1 MTQSDTL
8 DILLNINAIHFY
20 ENTPFVWSSGWNS
33 PIYCDNRLILSQ
45 HEARKKIRNGLVA
58 LAKEHFPAPDAIAGV
73 ATGAI
78 AMGALVADALEK
90 PFAYVRPKP
99 KDHGMGNQIE
109 GVIQEGSKVLIVED
123 LISTGGSSLKAV
135 EALRRAGSEVLGM
148 VAVYTH
154 GFPQAEE
161 AFAAA
166 DLRLVTLSHYDA
178 VIAQALA
185 TGYISPEDEALLKKW
200 RKAPDQWTGRP

>member
-109 GVIQEGSKVLIVED
+109 GVIRKGSKVLIVED
-123 LISTGGSSLKAV
+123 LISTGGSSLA
-135 EALRRAGSEVLGM
+135 AAAAIRNAGAEVIGM
-148 VAVYTH
+148 VAIFTYA
-154 GFPQAEE
+154 FPVAQTN
-161 AFAAA
+161 FKNHNVKLRTLA
-166 DLRLVTLSHYDA
+166 DYPSLIRLLSDRGR
-178 VIAQALA
+178 IAQDQLA
-185 TGYISPEDEALLKKW
+185 TLEEWRQAPEKW
-200 RKAPDQWTGRP
+200 RR

>member
-109 GVIQEGSKVLIVED
+109 GVIREGSKVLIVED
-123 LISTGGSSLKAV
+123 LISTGGSSLA
-135 EALRRAGSEVLGM
+135 AAAAIRNAGAEVIGM
-148 VAVYTH
+148 VAIFTYA
-154 GFPQAEE
+154 FPVAQTN
-161 AFAAA
+161 FKNHNVKLRTLA
-166 DLRLVTLSHYDA
+166 DYPSLIRLLSNRGR
-178 VIAQALA
+178 IAQDQLA
-185 TGYISPEDEALLKKW
+185 TLEEWRQAPEKW
-200 RKAPDQWTGRP
+200 RR

>member
-123 LISTGGSSLKAV
+123 LISTGGSSLA
-135 EALRRAGSEVLGM
+135 AAAAIRNAGAEVIGM
-148 VAVYTH
+148 VAIYTH
-154 GFPQAEE
+154 GFPVAEE
-161 AFAAA
+161 QAAIGPRTHRA
-166 DLRLVTLSHYDA
+166 GPIGHAGGV
-178 VIAQALA
+178 A
-185 TGYISPEDEALLKKW
+185 TGPREMAQIREYYTDGEIH
-200 RKAPDQWTGRP
+200 

>member
-78 AMGALVADALEK
+78 AMGVLVADALEK

-123 LISTGGSSLKAV
+123 LISTGGSSLA
-135 EALRRAGSEVLGM
+135 AAAAIRNAGAEVIGM
-148 VAVYTH
+148 VAIFTYA
-154 GFPQAEE
+154 FPVAQTN
-161 AFAAA
+161 FKNHNVKLRTLA
-166 DLRLVTLSHYDA
+166 DYPSLIRLLSDRGR
-178 VIAQALA
+178 IAQDQLA
-185 TGYISPEDEALLKKW
+185 TLEEWRQAPEKW
-200 RKAPDQWTGRP
+200 RR

>member
-20 ENTPFVWSSGWNS
+20 ENTPFIWSSGWNS

-123 LISTGGSSLKAV
+123 LISTGGSSLA
-135 EALRRAGSEVLGM
+135 AAAAIRNAGAEVIGM
-148 VAVYTH
+148 VAIFTYA
-154 GFPQAEE
+154 FPVAQTN
-161 AFAAA
+161 FKNHNVKLRTLA
-166 DLRLVTLSHYDA
+166 DYPSLIRLLSDRGR
-178 VIAQALA
+178 IAQDQLA
-185 TGYISPEDEALLKKW
+185 TLEEWRQAPEKW
-200 RKAPDQWTGRP
+200 RR

>member
-45 HEARKKIRNGLVA
+45 HEARKKFRNGLVA

-123 LISTGGSSLKAV
+123 LISTGGSSLA
-135 EALRRAGSEVLGM
+135 AAAAIRNAGAEVIGM
-148 VAVYTH
+148 VAIFTYA
-154 GFPQAEE
+154 FPVAQTN
-161 AFAAA
+161 FKNHNVKLRTLA
-166 DLRLVTLSHYDA
+166 DYPSLIRLLSDRGR
-178 VIAQALA
+178 IAQDQLA
-185 TGYISPEDEALLKKW
+185 TLEEWRQAPEKW
-200 RKAPDQWTGRP
+200 RR

>member
-99 KDHGMGNQIE
+99 KDPGMGKQIE

-123 LISTGGSSLKAV
+123 LISTGGSSLA
-135 EALRRAGSEVLGM
+135 AAAAIRNAGAEVIGM
-148 VAVYTH
+148 VAIFTYA
-154 GFPQAEE
+154 FPVAQTN
-161 AFAAA
+161 FKNHNVK
-166 DLRLVTLSHYDA
+166 LRTLTDYPSLIRLLSDRGR
-178 VIAQALA
+178 IAQDQLA
-185 TGYISPEDEALLKKW
+185 TLEEWRQAPEKW
-200 RKAPDQWTGRP
+200 RR

>member
-45 HEARKKIRNGLVA
+45 HEARKKIRNGIVA

-123 LISTGGSSLKAV
+123 LISTGGSSLA
-135 EALRRAGSEVLGM
+135 AAAAIRNAGAEVIGM
-148 VAVYTH
+148 VAIFTYA
-154 GFPQAEE
+154 FPVAQTN
-161 AFAAA
+161 FKNHNVKLRTLA
-166 DLRLVTLSHYDA
+166 DYPSLIRLLSNRGR
-178 VIAQALA
+178 IAQDQLA
-185 TGYISPEDEALLKKW
+185 TLEEWRQAPEKW
-200 RKAPDQWTGRP
+200 RR

>member
-78 AMGALVADALEK
+78 AMGVLVADALEK

-123 LISTGGSSLKAV
+123 LISTGGSSLA
-135 EALRRAGSEVLGM
+135 AAAAIRNAGAEVIGM
-148 VAVYTH
+148 VAIFTYA
-154 GFPQAEE
+154 FPVAHTN
-161 AFAAA
+161 FKNHNVKLCTLA
-166 DLRLVTLSHYDA
+166 DYPSLIRLLSDRGR
-178 VIAQALA
+178 IAQDQLA
-185 TGYISPEDEALLKKW
+185 TLEEWRQAPEKW
-200 RKAPDQWTGRP
+200 RR

>member
-123 LISTGGSSLKAV
+123 LISTGGSSLA
-135 EALRRAGSEVLGM
+135 AAAAIRNAGAEVIGM
-148 VAVYTH
+148 VAIFTYA
-154 GFPQAEE
+154 FPVAQTN
-161 AFAAA
+161 FKNHNVKLRTLA
-166 DLRLVTLSHYDA
+166 DYPSLIRLLSDRGR
-178 VIAQALA
+178 IAQDQLA
-185 TGYISPEDEALLKKW
+185 TLEEWRQAPEKW
-200 RKAPDQWTGRP
+200 RR

>member
-109 GVIQEGSKVLIVED
+109 GVIREGSKVLIVED
-123 LISTGGSSLKAV
+123 LISTGGSSLA
-135 EALRRAGSEVLGM
+135 AAAAIRNAGAEVSGM
-148 VAVYTH
+148 VAIFTYA
-154 GFPQAEE
+154 FPVAQTN
-161 AFAAA
+161 FKNHNVKLRTLA
-166 DLRLVTLSHYDA
+166 DYPSLIRLLSDRGR
-178 VIAQALA
+178 IAQDQLA
-185 TGYISPEDEALLKKW
+185 TLEEWRQAPEKW
-200 RKAPDQWTGRP
+200 RR

>member
-109 GVIQEGSKVLIVED
+109 GVIREGSKVLIVED
-123 LISTGGSSLKAV
+123 LISTGGSSLA
-135 EALRRAGSEVLGM
+135 AAAAIRNAGAEVIGM
-148 VAVYTH
+148 VAIFTYA
-154 GFPQAEE
+154 FPVAQTN
-161 AFAAA
+161 FKNHNVKLRTLA
-166 DLRLVTLSHYDA
+166 DYPSLIRLLSDRGR
-178 VIAQALA
+178 IAQDQLA
-185 TGYISPEDEALLKKW
+185 TLEEWRQAPEKW
-200 RKAPDQWTGRP
+200 RR

>member
-109 GVIQEGSKVLIVED
+109 GGIQEGSKVLIVED
-123 LISTGGSSLKAV
+123 LISTGGSSLA
-135 EALRRAGSEVLGM
+135 AAAAIRNAGAEVIGM
-148 VAVYTH
+148 VAIFTYA
-154 GFPQAEE
+154 FPVAQTN
-161 AFAAA
+161 FKNHNVKLRTLA
-166 DLRLVTLSHYDA
+166 DYPSLIRLLSDRGR
-178 VIAQALA
+178 IAQDQLA
-185 TGYISPEDEALLKKW
+185 TLEEWRQAPEKW
-200 RKAPDQWTGRP
+200 RR

>member
-123 LISTGGSSLKAV
+123 LISTGGSSLA
-135 EALRRAGSEVLGM
+135 AAAAIRNAGAEVIGM
-148 VAVYTH
+148 VAIFTYA
-154 GFPQAEE
+154 FPVAQTNVKLCTL
-161 AFAAA
+161 A
-166 DLRLVTLSHYDA
+166 DYPSLIRLLSDRGR
-178 VIAQALA
+178 IAQDQLA
-185 TGYISPEDEALLKKW
+185 TLEEWRQAPEKW
-200 RKAPDQWTGRP
+200 RR